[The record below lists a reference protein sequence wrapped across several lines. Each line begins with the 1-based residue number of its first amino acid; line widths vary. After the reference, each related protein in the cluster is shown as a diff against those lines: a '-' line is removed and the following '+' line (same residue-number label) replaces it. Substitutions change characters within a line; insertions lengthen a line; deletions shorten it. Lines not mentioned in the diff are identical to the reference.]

1 LGKGEYHKMLIS
13 ASIIVKNEEKIIQRC
28 LDCVSLF
35 ADEIV
40 VVDTGSTDKTKEIAE
55 RHPKVRLF
63 DSEHFSASTHYSE
76 FSFSIAKN
84 EALKQCKGKW
94 VVWFDADD
102 FIDEENAKKIRNLA
116 INTNEVCLFTF
127 TIKYGPLIFEHCRM
141 LRNGNKIWFDE
152 GHSVH
157 EYLNTSGY
165 PNYSNRD
172 IEIIHLPGI
181 KEVPSGM
188 RNIAIMENDYN
199 KRGMD
204 DQRTLFYLANGYRES
219 GRYEDAIEFYKKYL
233 MKSEWAEERFFARYF
248 TAQSYKSIGNID
260 KARKEA
266 LRACAEDFR
275 FAEAYCLLGD
285 LAFKEGDAKRAQS
298 WFQMASDTPFPKD
311 AKLFVSKELYNSY
324 PSSRIKDCHNF
335 LVSEPSVSNG
345 KVVEYTAK
353 LKRVMGVFELPEE
366 DNEALMAGGVL
377 SAIAKFE
384 NGVFEIVNNS
394 HMANKLIQSSDVLF
408 ECIDKNVALSLILP
422 PNLNGRTREE
432 WYGRAIGYVIENWEP
447 IVNESRRVVNELGG
461 LNAN

>member
-1 LGKGEYHKMLIS
+1 
-13 ASIIVKNEEKIIQRC
+13 
-28 LDCVSLF
+28 
-35 ADEIV
+35 
-40 VVDTGSTDKTKEIAE
+40 
-55 RHPKVRLF
+55 
-63 DSEHFSASTHYSE
+63 
-76 FSFSIAKN
+76 
-84 EALKQCKGKW
+84 
-94 VVWFDADD
+94 
-102 FIDEENAKKIRNLA
+102 
-116 INTNEVCLFTF
+116 
-127 TIKYGPLIFEHCRM
+127 
-141 LRNGNKIWFDE
+141 
-152 GHSVH
+152 
-157 EYLNTSGY
+157 
-165 PNYSNRD
+165 
-172 IEIIHLPGI
+172 
-181 KEVPSGM
+181 
-188 RNIAIMENDYN
+188 
-199 KRGMD
+199 
-204 DQRTLFYLANGYRES
+204 
-219 GRYEDAIEFYKKYL
+219 
-233 MKSEWAEERFFARYF
+233 
-248 TAQSYKSIGNID
+248 
-260 KARKEA
+260 
-266 LRACAEDFR
+266 
-275 FAEAYCLLGD
+275 
-285 LAFKEGDAKRAQS
+285 
-298 WFQMASDTPFPKD
+298 MASDTPFPKD